1 GIRTHGDFH
10 LTRFQVER
18 IRPLCHLSLI
28 SQKSR
33 AIEPRIVKN
42 YFKVLT
48 KQAETLV
55 MFLTTTNHSTY
66 AGSKTDFA

>member
-1 GIRTHGDFH
+1 
-10 LTRFQVER
+10 
-18 IRPLCHLSLI
+18 
-28 SQKSR
+28 
-33 AIEPRIVKN
+33 
-42 YFKVLT
+42 LT